1 MGSRSRAFALVAVVA
16 ACAPV
21 IAVRAASS
29 STALRVACGQ
39 KSFFVAFYPKGEPGE
54 RRPHV
59 TLFTRRQTLGLIFP
73 KQLSFARACKPAAD
87 AQAVWDGGPA
97 RTTRKRIVLRCTVS
111 RGLLF
116 KGAAVTGRGGI
127 LGNRLSATLG
137 RTRKTFLRA
146 LVSSRAS
153 VRYDPRYCKKRA
165 SPATPV
171 LLREVE

>member
-21 IAVRAASS
+21 IAVRAAPS

-59 TLFTRRQTLGLIFP
+59 TLFTKRQTLGLVFP
-73 KQLSFARACKPAAD
+73 KQLSFARACKPAAN
-87 AQAVWDGGPA
+87 AQTVWDGGPS
-97 RTTRKRIVLRCTVS
+97 RTTRKQIVLRCTVS
-111 RGLLF
+111 RAPLF
-116 KGAAVTGRGGI
+116 KGAPVTGRGGI
-127 LGNRLSATLG
+127 SGNMLSATLG

-146 LVSSRAS
+146 TVSSRS
-153 VRYDPRYCKKRA
+153 SIRYDPRFCKKSA

-171 LLREVE
+171 LLRELE

>member
-1 MGSRSRAFALVAVVA
+1 
-16 ACAPV
+16 
-21 IAVRAASS
+21 
-29 STALRVACGQ
+29 VACGE
-39 KSFFVAFYPKGEPGE
+39 KSFLVAFYPKGEPGE

-73 KQLSFARACKPAAD
+73 KQLSFAPACKPVAD
-87 AQAVWDGGPA
+87 AQAVWDGGTA

-116 KGAAVTGRGGI
+116 KGAPVSGRGGI
-127 LGNRLSATLG
+127 SGNRLSATLG

-146 LVSSRAS
+146 LVSSRPS
-153 VRYDPRYCKKRA
+153 VRYDPRYCKKPA

-171 LLREVE
+171 LLREVG